1 MPSQHLADFKMKL
14 LDFDEIISARDAI
27 CPAGAGKPAQRKGAA
42 VIRGGVVL
50 LSAAFEAYVE
60 DVFDQAID
68 TLYSAQP
75 ESDRKALKKETSGKL
90 NNASSWKVNLLYA
103 TIGLPWIMSDPTF
116 HWQKFTNAS
125 VQKTLD
131 DVITA
136 RNRIA
141 HRGSFTVRRDTAVK
155 WRGFLEKLT
164 ERFDCRIRDYLLQR
178 TGATPWP

>member
-1 MPSQHLADFKMKL
+1 
-14 LDFDEIISARDAI
+14 
-27 CPAGAGKPAQRKGAA
+27 
-42 VIRGGVVL
+42 L

-68 TLYSAQP
+68 SLYAAQP
-75 ESDRKALKKETSGKL
+75 EGDRKALKKETSGKL

-125 VQKTLD
+125 VQKTLE

-141 HRGSFTVRRDTAVK
+141 HRGLFSVRRDTAVK

-164 ERFDCRIRDYLLQR
+164 ERFDDRIKAYLLQR
-178 TGATPWP
+178 TGAAPWP